1 MTHIFPSYGYPI
13 HEVMKMNKTQLEKQ
27 QHKKSDEAFNSITQK
42 GTVENQNQTHNVR
55 KEGTAPINQ
64 KR

>member
-1 MTHIFPSYGYPI
+1 MI
-13 HEVMKMNKTQLEKQ
+13 VDRKTLEKEQ
-27 QHKKSDEAFNSITQK
+27 RKKFNEMFNSVTEK
-42 GTVENQNQTHNVR
+42 VKVENQNQTHNIR

>member
-1 MTHIFPSYGYPI
+1 MDRK
-13 HEVMKMNKTQLEKQ
+13 EMEKQ
-27 QHKKSDEAFNSITQK
+27 QQKKSEEKFSSITQK
-42 GTVENQNQTHNVR
+42 TRVENQNQTHNVR

>member
-1 MTHIFPSYGYPI
+1 MD
-13 HEVMKMNKTQLEKQ
+13 KLKLEKLEEQ
-27 QHKKSDEAFNSITQK
+27 KNHNQFNSVTRK
-42 GTVENQNQTHNVR
+42 TTPENQNQDHNVR